1 MRNFLRAVDHNLFN
15 EYVIDTALEMGQ
27 RRELFQKKREEP
39 IKPLDKL
46 QMKAPSFRKKGS
58 PLLKIKK
65 ISQLNYSHNGK
76 IYVQNRQIPASKQYK
91 LYYASKFNEWVNSII
106 PGKLPT
112 VERDRPRLI
121 MPFIDKAGNL
131 FGFNARA
138 FGNDELRYITIMI
151 DSTMPKIFGLDDV
164 NFSKRYYVA
173 EGPIDSLF
181 LSNAVAMAGADGN
194 ANGLEQTENA
204 VFVFDNEPRN
214 KEIVAR
220 MEKCLERGYKVCIW
234 PKNVL
239 QKDIN
244 DVIISGVTQAS
255 LELIIDNNTFSGL
268 EGKLQ
273 LTYWRKC

>member
-1 MRNFLRAVDHNLFN
+1 
-15 EYVIDTALEMGQ
+15 
-27 RRELFQKKREEP
+27 
-39 IKPLDKL
+39 
-46 QMKAPSFRKKGS
+46 
-58 PLLKIKK
+58 
-65 ISQLNYSHNGK
+65 
-76 IYVQNRQIPASKQYK
+76 VQNRQIPASKQYK
-91 LYYASKFNEWVNSII
+91 LYYAPKFNEWVNSII

-112 VERDRPRLI
+112 VENDKPRLI

-151 DSTMPKIFGLDDV
+151 DEDMPKVFGLDDV
-164 NFSKRYYVA
+164 DFSKKYYVA

-194 ANGLEQTENA
+194 ASGLESTENA
-204 VFVFDNEPRN
+204 VFIFDNEPRN

-220 MEKCLERGYKVCIW
+220 MEKCLDRGYKVCIW

-244 DVIISGVTQAS
+244 DVIMTGVTQAS